1 MPDLEAI
8 RIELTEERDGLVS
21 RLREL
26 GVDPGG
32 ESLHLGTDEGF
43 ADSGAVTAEKGELIT
58 LAGKL
63 RESLADVESALTK
76 IGAGTYGACEH
87 CGGQIAAARLEA
99 LPSAKLCRACA
110 ASDGA

>member
-1 MPDLEAI
+1 MLDLEAI
-8 RIELTEERDGLVS
+8 RTELSEEREGLVS

-63 RESLADVESALTK
+63 RESLVDVEAALGKLDT
-76 IGAGTYGACEH
+76 GTYGACER
-87 CGGQIAAARLEA
+87 CGEEIAVARLEA
-99 LPSAKLCRACA
+99 LPSAKLCRDCA
-110 ASDGA
+110 TSEGA